1 MHPTQL
7 RLVPSRP
14 LAIAAAALL
23 AVVFTGAAFAGPDK
37 PTPPQNV
44 TIPFADRHGIEDWE
58 ADGDRGLWIL
68 SRDHKWYY
76 ARFFAPCFGLPFH
89 EALRF
94 KFGAAGELDRWS
106 EVYTRDSGRCAFT
119 SLVASDGPPRKP
131 KHAAPA
137 PVAAP
142 AAGATPPAPPALPA
156 PAPQVPAPGG

>member
-1 MHPTQL
+1 MHPTRL
-7 RLVPSRP
+7 RLPTAHPFAV
-14 LAIAAAALL
+14 AAAALVATAL
-23 AVVFTGAAFAGPDK
+23 AAAAFAGTDK
-37 PTPPQNV
+37 LTPSQNV
-44 TIPFADRHGIEDWE
+44 TIPFADRHGIEDWA

-119 SLVASDGPPRKP
+119 SLVASDGPPPRKP
-131 KHAAPA
+131 KR
-137 PVAAP
+137 AAP
-142 AAGATPPAPPALPA
+142 AAAAPPTPAVATPAPPA
-156 PAPQVPAPGG
+156 PAPQVPAPG